1 MSDLIEKRDERTR
14 KRKRMK
20 RKMDSIIG
28 LSFHD
33 KDKKVMSLTV
43 EPQMLSDNKARLID
57 EGYIDNGFVIKKG
70 ALEKYLNGQNQYVR
84 GYEYDGEAYHQTEVL
99 NLTSDFVGTV
109 NLGHMDFAQMPL
121 ILGEW
126 TKDDLTLVDIENDR
140 KALDVTL
147 HLDEESVFI
156 KELKRQSHDIGIS
169 AEFWVHENE
178 EDTENLS
185 ETLGYYLPVFDEIY
199 IFAYGLVGECG
210 NVNSSGLE
218 LKGEPMKKD
227 NENIILTDPKDEEK
241 LGVEEVEL
249 PTTEEPTAEEDSVVE
264 ETEDNE
270 PAEDEAE
277 VAEEEEE
284 AEAEESTEGE
294 EVEGEETAEED
305 GDEVEDDEAE
315 EIEDADEE
323 ELAIVTELREQIQ
336 TLTNRIAELEDANAK
351 LKKTNRKL
359 SAKYQNELDKK
370 AKFKEELKGLS
381 VELLPDEDKKPK
393 EEKVT
398 VDKNYYHGDGIG
410 EI

>member
-14 KRKRMK
+14 RRKRMK

-43 EPQMLSDNKARLID
+43 EPKKLSDTRARLID

-70 ALEKYLNGQNQYVR
+70 TLEKYLNGENQYVR
-84 GYEYDGEAYHQTEVL
+84 GWEFDGEEWHQTEVL
-99 NLTSDFVGTV
+99 NLNSDFVGTV
-109 NLGHMDFAQMPL
+109 NLGHMDFAQMPF

-126 TKDDLTLVDIENDR
+126 RKDDLTLVDIENDR
-140 KALDVTL
+140 KALDVEL
-147 HLDEESVFI
+147 HLDEDSVFI

-169 AEFWVHENE
+169 AEFWVHQND

-218 LKGEPMKKD
+218 LKGEPMEDVK
-227 NENIILTDPKDEEK
+227 ENIILDEPKDEEE
-241 LGVEEVEL
+241 LGVEEIEI
-249 PTTEEPTAEEDSVVE
+249 PTEEPTAEEDSVVE

-270 PAEDEAE
+270 SVEDE
-277 VAEEEEE
+277 VAEEAEE
-284 AEAEESTEGE
+284 AESEESTEGE
-294 EVEGEETAEED
+294 EVADEETAEED
-305 GDEVEDDEAE
+305 GDEASDDEAE

-336 TLTNRIAELEDANAK
+336 TLTNRISELEEANAK

-359 SAKYQNELDKK
+359 SSKHQNELDKK
-370 AKFKEELKGLS
+370 AKFIETLKGLS
-381 VELLPDEDKKPK
+381 VELLPDEEKKPK
-393 EEKVT
+393 EEKMKVM
-398 VDKNYYHGDGIG
+398 DRNYVRDGIG

>member
-14 KRKRMK
+14 RRKRMK

-43 EPQMLSDNKARLID
+43 EPKKLSDTRARLID

-70 ALEKYLNGQNQYVR
+70 TLEKYLNGENQYVR
-84 GYEYDGEAYHQTEVL
+84 GWEFDGEEWHQTEVL
-99 NLTSDFVGTV
+99 NLNSDFVGTV
-109 NLGHMDFAQMPL
+109 NLGHMDFAQMPF

-126 TKDDLTLVDIENDR
+126 RKDDLTLVDIENDR
-140 KALDVTL
+140 KALDVEL
-147 HLDEESVFI
+147 HLDEDSVFI

-169 AEFWVHENE
+169 AEFWVHQND

-218 LKGEPMKKD
+218 LKGEPMEDVK
-227 NENIILTDPKDEEK
+227 ENIILDEPKDEEE
-241 LGVEEVEL
+241 LGVEEIEI
-249 PTTEEPTAEEDSVVE
+249 PTDEPKDEPIEETAEEAVA
-264 ETEDNE
+264 EDNE
-270 PAEDEAE
+270 SVEDE
-277 VAEEEEE
+277 VAEEAEE
-284 AEAEESTEGE
+284 AESEESTEGE
-294 EVEGEETAEED
+294 EVADEEAVEED
-305 GDEVEDDEAE
+305 GDEASDDEAE

-336 TLTNRIAELEDANAK
+336 TLTNRISELEEANAK

-359 SAKYQNELDKK
+359 SSKHQNELDKK
-370 AKFKEELKGLS
+370 AKFIETLKGLS
-381 VELLPDEDKKPK
+381 VELLPDEEKKPK
-393 EEKVT
+393 EEKMKVM
-398 VDKNYYHGDGIG
+398 DRNYVRDGIG